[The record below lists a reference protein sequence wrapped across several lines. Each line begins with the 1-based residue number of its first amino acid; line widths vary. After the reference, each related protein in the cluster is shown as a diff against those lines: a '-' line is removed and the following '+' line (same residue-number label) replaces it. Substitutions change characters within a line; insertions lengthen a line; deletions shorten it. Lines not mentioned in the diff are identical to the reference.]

1 MSNNIFI
8 NIYKFLYVC
17 NKNKGSKTKFRVK
30 FRQSELLK
38 GGYTCRGGD
47 SDFFTMLPSKK
58 KWKDV

>member
-1 MSNNIFI
+1 M
-8 NIYKFLYVC
+8 YVY
-17 NKNKGSKTKFRVK
+17 KNKGSKIKFRVK